1 MYTIASGS
9 ATALFAFSASTAPS
23 HLPVWGEASSR
34 FTTSRQ
40 YPATTPPTSATA
52 MSTPF
57 FMPVPSASIAPCM
70 GQDV

>member
-70 GQDV
+70 GHDV

>member
-1 MYTIASGS
+1 MASGS
-9 ATALFAFSASTAPS
+9 ATALLAFSASTAPS

-40 YPATTPPTSATA
+40 KPATAALTSPTA

-57 FMPVPSASIAPCM
+57 FIPVPSGSIAPCI